1 MKTNL
6 IQAAVAALTLAAAGY
21 AQLSTSVQSYAQQLI
36 EFDVP
41 RAATVSSPV
50 CAPLCGT
57 VAYANNSEGAIVGSY
72 TDKNVVPHGFLRTVD
87 GNIISFDAPGAG
99 LGAGLDQGTVAY
111 SINDLG
117 VIAGQFEDNNNVFH
131 GFVRYSDGHFATFD
145 APGAGTGA
153 GQGTLAYN
161 INLEGATAGVY
172 FDGNFEEH
180 GFVRSVNGGIATFD
194 PPGSVG
200 TMVCEETCLNLE
212 GQITGFYV
220 DGNDTIHGFLRE
232 PDGTITTIDAPGRGT
247 GAFQGTEASTTM
259 ARSQATSLT
268 RTTYITAF
276 CAPVRASSLHFMIRR
291 EEQPLARERRHFRS
305 TPSERSRERSLTRTT
320 CFMATRG
327 LGREFSQ

>member
-6 IQAAVAALTLAAAGY
+6 IQAAIAALTLAGAGY

-36 EFDVP
+36 KFDVP

-57 VAYANNSEGAIVGSY
+57 VAYANNSEGVIVGSY

-87 GNIISFDAPGAG
+87 GHIISFDAPGAG
-99 LGAGLDQGTVAY
+99 LGADLDQGTVAY

-153 GQGTLAYN
+153 GQGTLAFN
-161 INLEGATAGVY
+161 INLEGATTGAY
-172 FDGNFEEH
+172 FDGNFGEH
-180 GFVRSVNGGIATFD
+180 GFVRSGNGGIATFD

-220 DGNDTIHGFLRE
+220 DANNTIHGFLRE
-232 PDGTITTIDAPGRGT
+232 PDGTIKPLDAPGAGT
-247 GAFQGTEASTTM
+247 GNFLGTFAASINLEGEITGYFVDSNNLAHGFVRTPGGKFTSFEVPSASTNSGEGT
-259 ARSQATSLT
+259 
-268 RTTYITAF
+268 TAF
-276 CAPVRASSLHFMIRR
+276 S
-291 EEQPLARERRHFRS
+291 
-305 TPSERSRERSLTRTT
+305 
-320 CFMATRG
+320 
-327 LGREFSQ
+327 